1 MGRPFGMARYN
12 NILRAMLTVRIYIQ
26 RFTAG
31 RPLGRPLQ
39 LRLVAAY
46 FFIACMRFRRGRPA
60 KASRVNPRHAKIY
73 DERLMVVIQS

>member
-12 NILRAMLTVRIYIQ
+12 NILRAMLTVRISLQ
-26 RFTAG
+26 LFTAG

-46 FFIACMRFRRGRPA
+46 FFIACMRFRSPA
-60 KASRVNPRHAKIY
+60 ATPVN
-73 DERLMVVIQS
+73 LQSQQL